1 MLNFRTTNIVFIS
14 LALVAIVL
22 ASKNMVHWLTLLP
35 LLIVYSLVLFYGSY
49 YVGSN
54 FFMKVLCKRTTTKKQ
69 IAISFDDGPVEAYT
83 TEILDLLKTANV
95 PAAFFCIG
103 KNIAGREAIL
113 QRIIAEGH
121 VIGNHSYSHHF
132 WFDLFSAKK
141 MKNDLEQMNETVKNV
156 TGLLPKLFRPPYG
169 VTTPNMRKATD
180 ALGVTA
186 IGWNIRSMDTVI
198 KEEDKLFDKVSQQLQ
213 PGSIVLLHDTSKA
226 TLTMLP
232 RFIEAAR
239 DKGYEFVRVDK
250 LLNVSPY
257 A

>member
-1 MLNFRTTNIVFIS
+1 MLSFRNTNIVFII
-14 LALVAIVL
+14 LALTTIVF
-22 ASKNMVHWLTLLP
+22 ASKGTVSWFILIP
-35 LLIVYSLVLFYGSY
+35 LLIIYSLVLFYGSY

-54 FFMKVLCKRTTTKKQ
+54 FFMKVLCSANTSKKQ
-69 IAISFDDGPVEAYT
+69 IAISFDDGPAENYT
-83 TEILDLLKTANV
+83 AEILEVLKTTNV

-103 KNIAGREAIL
+103 KNIEGRKELL

-132 WFDLFSAKK
+132 WFDLFSAGK
-141 MKNDLEQMNETVKNV
+141 MQADLQQMNEAVEKA
-156 TGLLPKLFRPPYG
+156 TGLSPKLFRPPYG

-180 ALGVTA
+180 ALGVAA

-198 KEEDKLFDKVSQQLQ
+198 KEEDKLFDKINQQLQ
-213 PGSIVLLHDTSKA
+213 PGAIVLLHDTCKS
-226 TLTMLP
+226 TLLMLP

-239 DKGYEFVRVDK
+239 NKGYEFVRVDK